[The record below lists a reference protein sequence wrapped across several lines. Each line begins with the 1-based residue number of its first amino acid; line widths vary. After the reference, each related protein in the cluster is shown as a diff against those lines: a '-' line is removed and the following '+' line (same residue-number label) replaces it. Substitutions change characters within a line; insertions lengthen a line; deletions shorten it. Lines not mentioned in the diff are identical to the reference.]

1 MLLSSSITTMY
12 LGWTR
17 VLREALSVFLGHHF
31 SHFSFNDFFSIL
43 LLSSGVTTMSLGWI
57 KSRGSRGLREP
68 QSNFLESEVFP
79 CNLFYF
85 ILKIFIDDFL
95 SMIFLSI
102 MLLSSSVTTI
112 SGETTSQLISELQLH
127 SLLVSEAL

>member
-17 VLREALSVFLGHHF
+17 GLREDPSNFFGHDF
-31 SHFSFNDFFSIL
+31 SKFSFNDFSFNFASIQWRNNYV
-43 LLSSGVTTMSLGWI
+43 SGVDKVQGA
-57 KSRGSRGLREP
+57 RGLTEP

-85 ILKIFIDDFL
+85 ILKNFFVR
-95 SMIFLSI
+95 FFF
-102 MLLSSSVTTI
+102 
-112 SGETTSQLISELQLH
+112 QLFFFQLC
-127 SLLVSEAL
+127 